1 MSGLSRERVFAP
13 VALLLAVAL
22 GLVAVL
28 AAGCGGPAESE
39 RSEVE
44 RVAEAALRSVMRGD
58 GEALLD
64 LVAPSFL
71 ERARAEMPDADPS
84 TLGSVLLAGFA
95 EKVPYAGAERLSFE
109 ASTEGDRSVV
119 HVWGNFQDLEG
130 NPVALDEGDA
140 LRVPLLREGGRW
152 YVDLLDL

>member
-1 MSGLSRERVFAP
+1 MSGPSRERAFAP
-13 VALLLAVAL
+13 IMFLLAATVALA
-22 GLVAVL
+22 AVL
-28 AAGCGGPAESE
+28 AAGCGGTAAPE
-39 RSEVE
+39 RSEEE
-44 RVAEAALRSVMRGD
+44 RVVEAALQAALRGD
-58 GEALLD
+58 GEAFLE

-71 ERARAEMPDADPS
+71 ERARAEMPDADPA

-95 EKVPYAGAERLSFE
+95 EKVPYAGAGDLSFE
-109 ASTEGDRSVV
+109 VSTEGDRSVV

-152 YVDLLDL
+152 YLDLLDL